1 MSKTIGVVMSL
12 TDRVSPQVKKIAKE
26 LKLEEQE
33 AKRLNTAVKKLSRG
47 LAADFKKACQAGTVA
62 LAAVS
67 GGTVALIKRAQDV
80 ADRIDDM
87 SNKIG
92 ISQKGFQEWD
102 YLLGQNGA
110 KIESLQMGFKTLSKQ
125 IVSASTGVKT
135 SAKIFDTLGI
145 SVYDTNGKLKNQEQV
160 FNEVVT
166 ALQKMPE
173 GAQKAKIAND
183 LLGRS
188 GSELMPLFNATS
200 EQLARQRAEY
210 KKLGIEISDEAINA
224 GNKFGDS
231 MEKINSAAASAA
243 AMLGADLLPVATEL
257 VNYLVANMP
266 QIRETVTP
274 ILKGVGGVVK
284 FCVDHIKGLTIAA
297 GAAVGALAAFKTVG
311 FAIALFKG
319 LTYAV
324 EGVTVAQVLWN
335 KAIKA
340 NPLGVAIT
348 LVGALITGVVLLTK
362 NWDAVTGAVKKA
374 AQALKDFF
382 KLDKNTN
389 KNNPSK
395 TNAPKSNND
404 VPAGGVV
411 SSAAGAAIKPAVIK
425 KAATGTQF
433 SSGGPTLV
441 GEFGPEIRN
450 LKKGDSITPAR
461 ESARILGGNQNIT
474 VNLNIAG
481 NLIGNSEFIN
491 QLKHVLALELKT
503 AMAIR

>member
-92 ISQKGFQEWD
+92 ISRKGFQEWD

-297 GAAVGALAAFKTVG
+297 GAAVKPPATFKRFGYDT
-311 FAIALFKG
+311 
-319 LTYAV
+319 
-324 EGVTVAQVLWN
+324 AQLQ
-335 KAIKA
+335 A
-340 NPLGVAIT
+340 PMY
-348 LVGALITGVVLLTK
+348 VV
-362 NWDAVTGAVKKA
+362 
-374 AQALKDFF
+374 
-382 KLDKNTN
+382 
-389 KNNPSK
+389 
-395 TNAPKSNND
+395 
-404 VPAGGVV
+404 
-411 SSAAGAAIKPAVIK
+411 
-425 KAATGTQF
+425 
-433 SSGGPTLV
+433 
-441 GEFGPEIRN
+441 
-450 LKKGDSITPAR
+450 
-461 ESARILGGNQNIT
+461 
-474 VNLNIAG
+474 
-481 NLIGNSEFIN
+481 
-491 QLKHVLALELKT
+491 
-503 AMAIR
+503 